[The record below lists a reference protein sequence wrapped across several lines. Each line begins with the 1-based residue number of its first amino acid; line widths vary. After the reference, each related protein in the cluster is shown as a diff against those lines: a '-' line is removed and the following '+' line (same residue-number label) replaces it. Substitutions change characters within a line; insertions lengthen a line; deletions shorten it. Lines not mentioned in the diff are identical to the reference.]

1 MSSRIAAALLITAA
15 CATAA
20 CAPAPSREAG
30 VGAAPSAA
38 PTTAAPAPA
47 ATPPTF
53 VNHVW
58 RVVESTAVAPGHLY
72 VFLSDGTLVI
82 TSPTGTPALGTW
94 RQDGDGLTMVEE
106 GRPYRIDV
114 LSLTATEFA
123 IRSHNPGTPVDIRFV
138 RADGETAAAGAP
150 R

>member
-1 MSSRIAAALLITAA
+1 MPIRKTAALLVIAA
-15 CATAA
+15 CAAAA

-30 VGAAPSAA
+30 ADAAPSGA

-58 RVVESTAVAPGHLY
+58 RVVASTAVAPGQLY

-82 TSPTGTPALGTW
+82 TSATGTPAFGTW
-94 RQDGDGLTMVEE
+94 KHDGDGVTMVEE
-106 GRPYRIDV
+106 GRPYRVDV
-114 LSLTATEFA
+114 LGLTDTEFS

-138 RADGETAAAGAP
+138 RADGETAAAAAP